1 MQYSQ
6 LLTFGSI
13 AKDELMTHPGLLQ
26 SQIDIKNLDHLNIFF
41 MVDSLKQA
49 LGGIATNI
57 AYNYKL
63 LNKGKC
69 YILGGLGIDSQD
81 FTEFYN
87 ANAIDTTYLKFS
99 KDLYTGTFKGI
110 SFLDQNQIGAFYYGA
125 NLEGKKIYLKDIANI
140 ENSLLVLS
148 SSHPEAV
155 GSIQKQALDLNI
167 DYLYDP
173 GMMLTWIDNQLLK
186 EGLLGAKYIVA
197 NDYEMNLI
205 FERTG
210 LKIQD
215 LIALDITVITTKGK
229 DGLHYQYGSENIKIE
244 AFPVTNFKDPTGAGD
259 AFRGGFLAY
268 LLDDKPILDSLIAG
282 SALASMAVESL
293 GGVNHVLN
301 NQEFLN
307 RFEHLKKAHESQK

>member
-1 MQYSQ
+1 
-6 LLTFGSI
+6 LN
-13 AKDELMTHPGLLQ
+13 
-26 SQIDIKNLDHLNIFF
+26 DISDVK
-41 MVDSLKQA
+41 
-49 LGGIATNI
+49 
-57 AYNYKL
+57 
-63 LNKGKC
+63 
-69 YILGGLGIDSQD
+69 
-81 FTEFYN
+81 
-87 ANAIDTTYLKFS
+87 
-99 KDLYTGTFKGI
+99 
-110 SFLDQNQIGAFYYGA
+110 
-125 NLEGKKIYLKDIANI
+125 
-140 ENSLLVLS
+140 NSLLIIS

-155 GSIQKQALDLNI
+155 SSIQKQALEINI

-173 GMMLTWIDNQLLK
+173 GMMLTWIDNELLK

-197 NDYEMNLI
+197 NDYEINLI

-215 LIALDITVITTKGK
+215 LIDLNITVITTKGK
-229 DGLHYQYGSENIKIE
+229 DGLNYQNGKQNIKIE

-293 GGVNHVLN
+293 GGVNHVLE

-307 RFEHLKKAHESQK
+307 RFDYLKKAYELSK